1 MSIPS
6 AAIGFAE
13 IALSRY
19 LAAADIGP
27 LADELIGKV
36 IRVELEIIPG
46 QPPLTIDA
54 MPDQGGIRLLPIGT
68 RGTGESAE
76 TESDATIAGSPPALL
91 RLLLNRSD
99 NTSDQARLSGDLQ
112 LIRSLSEQL
121 AAADVDLE
129 AILAE
134 WTGPQRAYHLAE
146 LSRKTSSW
154 LKQSSDKLS
163 RNLFDYLKYESDLLV
178 APQQWQQLVEETQ
191 QLERRIGGLIRRLEK
206 LNKPNQPKQPDQ

>member
-27 LADELIGKV
+27 LADELIGKR
-36 IRVELEIIPG
+36 IRVEVETISG
-46 QPPLTIDA
+46 QPPVIIDA
-54 MPDQGGIRLLPIGT
+54 MPDQNGIRLLP
-68 RGTGESAE
+68 GEAAE
-76 TESDATIAGSPPALL
+76 TEIDATITGSPPALL

-99 NTSDQARLSGDLQ
+99 RNADQARLSGDLQ

-121 AAADVDLE
+121 ASADVDLE
-129 AILAE
+129 AMLAE
-134 WTGPQRAYHLAE
+134 WTGPRRAYHLAE
-146 LSRKTSSW
+146 FSRKTSSW

-178 APQQWQQLVEETQ
+178 TPQQWQQLVEETQ

-206 LNKPNQPKQPDQ
+206 LTKLNNPKQLDQ

>member
-36 IRVELEIIPG
+36 IRVELEMIPG